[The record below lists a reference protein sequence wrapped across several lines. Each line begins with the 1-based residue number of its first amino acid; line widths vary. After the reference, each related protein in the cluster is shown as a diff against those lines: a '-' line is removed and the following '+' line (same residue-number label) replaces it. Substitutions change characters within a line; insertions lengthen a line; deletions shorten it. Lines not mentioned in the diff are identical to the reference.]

1 MPVHRVQQGECL
13 STIAIR
19 YGTGGWQALYDH
31 PNNADL
37 RKTRPNP
44 NILLP
49 GDKVFVP
56 EKSESKGV
64 DCGTEQRHRFTV
76 KIPRTGLR
84 VVLEDPDEK
93 PLAGKK
99 YVIKIGEK
107 EIQGVTGADG
117 LIHSEV
123 PLNECAAS
131 LSAWLYAED
140 TDDPDFESDL
150 LIGHLDP
157 VSTVSG
163 IQARLKNLG
172 FHCDVDGVLGP
183 QTKAAISRFRQK
195 NGMATGAAD
204 PIDDA
209 LRDKL
214 ATLHEGI

>member
-1 MPVHRVQQGECL
+1 MPVHCVQQGECL
-13 STIAIR
+13 STIATR
-19 YGTGGWQALYDH
+19 YGAGGWQALYDH
-31 PNNADL
+31 PDNTDL

-56 EKSESKGV
+56 EKGEPKRV
-64 DCGTEQRHRFTV
+64 DCSTEMLHRFTV
-76 KIPRTGLR
+76 KIPRAGLR

-117 LIHSEV
+117 LIETEV
-123 PLNECAAS
+123 PLNECNAS
-131 LSAWLYAED
+131 LSAWLDAED
-140 TDDPDFESDL
+140 TNDPDFESEL

-157 VSTVSG
+157 VATVSG

-183 QTKAAISRFRQK
+183 QTNAAISRFREK
-195 NGMATGAAD
+195 NGMAADVED

-214 ATLHEGI
+214 VELHEGI

>member
-1 MPVHRVQQGECL
+1 MPVHYVQQGECL
-13 STIAIR
+13 LTIAAR
-19 YGTGGWQALYDH
+19 YGAGGWKTLYDD
-31 PNNADL
+31 PGNADL

-44 NILLP
+44 NILFP

-56 EKSESKGV
+56 EKGDLKGV
-64 DCGTEQRHRFTV
+64 DCSTEKRHRFTV

-84 VVLEDPDEK
+84 VVLEDADEK

-117 LIHSEV
+117 LIETEV
-123 PLNECAAS
+123 PVNECNAS
-131 LSAWLYAED
+131 LSAWLDADD
-140 TDDPDFESDL
+140 TDDPDFESEL

-183 QTKAAISRFRQK
+183 QTNAADSRFREK
-195 NGMATGAAD
+195 NGLATDAEE

-214 ATLHEGI
+214 VELHEGI